1 MPEPIWKLLKVDRI
15 VNLDYKNSLMRIMR
29 ILASKLIG
37 YVLINWGESSE
48 FSLLWLHNVH
58 NTIHILTSF
67 PP

>member
-15 VNLDYKNSLMRIMR
+15 VNLNYKNSLMRIMR

>member
-1 MPEPIWKLLKVDRI
+1 MPKPICKLLKVDRI
-15 VNLDYKNSLMRIMR
+15 VNVDYKNSLMRIMR